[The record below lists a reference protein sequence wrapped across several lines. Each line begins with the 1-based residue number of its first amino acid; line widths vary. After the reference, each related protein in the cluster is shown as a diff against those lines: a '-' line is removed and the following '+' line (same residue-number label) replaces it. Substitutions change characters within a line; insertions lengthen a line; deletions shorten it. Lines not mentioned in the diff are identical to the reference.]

1 MRYLRCRFNYI
12 LWALYGLVI
21 CIYFT
26 AQISLICTMLDLGW
40 PYYFLGTAG
49 CALLLVL
56 AVYTPVHMLA
66 EKRAEVRPE
75 LKHAQLWECLFLI
88 FAIAAALL
96 LRLWM
101 ASSGGTGLYGDKS
114 LYIIAAATAG
124 QPVRLTGLHFNEIFL
139 FLLTCLFSMIGVWE
153 NNCILLQLALQIA
166 AIALL
171 YPAVR
176 MIAGKIAAVA
186 AVTAAAL
193 LPVYVEYCLSATP
206 EGLRMLC
213 FSLLLLI
220 VGAMLGKLK
229 KCGRKSA
236 AAGLILFL
244 AGFAAGIFSF
254 LDYYFLS
261 VFLLGLLGILYLER
275 RGVRAKTRIKETAA
289 FFIAALCGFA
299 GALCLRLF
307 LFGGSV
313 AEVLQEWFLAN
324 MESGQTGWASL
335 AGREA
340 LFYFLPLLFSAFFYV
355 FGFFEQKGNLGIIWT
370 LPFTFLLIS
379 DLIFGTSLEKQ
390 TITLLFWG
398 VFAGMGVHSMC
409 CFEKDKNRK
418 NKEKPSL
425 PKKRRHHPGASEKE
439 ASAQA
444 SFMAVGI
451 EARLEAPAGSPLPG
465 EPIPNPLPGPK
476 KHVQREMDF
485 AYEPKEEEMCFDID
499 RFEEGDDFDLL

>member
-1 MRYLRCRFNYI
+1 MPF
-12 LWALYGLVI
+12 
-21 CIYFT
+21 
-26 AQISLICTMLDLGW
+26 
-40 PYYFLGTAG
+40 PY
-49 CALLLVL
+49 
-56 AVYTPVHMLA
+56 
-66 EKRAEVRPE
+66 
-75 LKHAQLWECLFLI
+75 

-101 ASSGGTGLYGDKS
+101 ASSGGAGLYGDKS

-289 FFIAALCGFA
+289 FLSPPCAVLQARSASGFFFSA
-299 GALCLRLF
+299 GALQRCCR
-307 LFGGSV
+307 
-313 AEVLQEWFLAN
+313 N
-324 MESGQTGWASL
+324 
-335 AGREA
+335 
-340 LFYFLPLLFSAFFYV
+340 
-355 FGFFEQKGNLGIIWT
+355 GFW
-370 LPFTFLLIS
+370 
-379 DLIFGTSLEKQ
+379 
-390 TITLLFWG
+390 
-398 VFAGMGVHSMC
+398 
-409 CFEKDKNRK
+409 
-418 NKEKPSL
+418 
-425 PKKRRHHPGASEKE
+425 
-439 ASAQA
+439 
-444 SFMAVGI
+444 
-451 EARLEAPAGSPLPG
+451 
-465 EPIPNPLPGPK
+465 
-476 KHVQREMDF
+476 
-485 AYEPKEEEMCFDID
+485 
-499 RFEEGDDFDLL
+499 

>member
-12 LWALYGLVI
+12 LWVLYGLVI

-26 AQISLICTMLDLGW
+26 VQTSLICAMLNLGW

-49 CALLLVL
+49 CALLLIL
-56 AVYTPVHMLA
+56 AVYMPIHRLA
-66 EKRAEVRPE
+66 EKRTGERQE
-75 LKHAQLWECLFLI
+75 LKHARLWECLFLI

-96 LRLWM
+96 LRLRM
-101 ASSGGTGLYGDKS
+101 ASSGGVQLYGDKS

-124 QPVRLTGLHFNEIFL
+124 QPVRLTGLHFNDIFL
-139 FLLTCLFSMIGVWE
+139 FVLTCLFSTIGVWE

-193 LPVYVEYCLSATP
+193 LPVYVESCLSATP
-206 EGLRMLC
+206 ESLRLLC
-213 FSLLLLI
+213 FSQLLLLL
-220 VGAMLGKLK
+220 GAMLGRLRKN
-229 KCGRKSA
+229 GRKSA

-244 AGFAAGIFSF
+244 SGFAAGIFSF

-275 RGVRAKTRIKETAA
+275 RGVRAKTRIREAAA

-299 GALCLRLF
+299 GALCLQLF
-307 LFGGSV
+307 LFGGSI
-313 AEVLQEWFLAN
+313 AEVLQEWFSVNLV
-324 MESGQTGWASL
+324 SGQTGWAGF
-335 AGREA
+335 AGRDE
-340 LFYFLPLLFSAFFYV
+340 LFYFLPLLLSAFFYV
-355 FGFFEQKGNLGIIWT
+355 FGFFEQKGNLGIIWI

-379 DLIFGTSLEKQ
+379 NLIFGTSLEQQ
-390 TITLLFWG
+390 TITLLFWS

-418 NKEKPSL
+418 NKEKQALS
-425 PKKRRHHPGASEKE
+425 KKRRHRSAASGKE
-439 ASAQA
+439 ASVQA
-444 SFMAVGI
+444 PFKAVGI
-451 EARLEAPAGSPLPG
+451 EARLEAPVGEPLPG

-476 KHVQREMDF
+476 KHIPREMDF
-485 AYEPKEEEMCFDID
+485 AYEPKAEEMCFDID

>member
-101 ASSGGTGLYGDKS
+101 ASSGGAGLYGDKS

-206 EGLRMLC
+206 EGLRMFC

-261 VFLLGLLGILYLER
+261 VFFWDFWGSCIWN
-275 RGVRAKTRIKETAA
+275 AA
-289 FFIAALCGFA
+289 VSVLKQELKKRQLFLSPPCAVLQARSASGFFFSA
-299 GALCLRLF
+299 GALRRCCRNGFWQIWSQDRPAGQALPAGKRCFTSSRCCFLRFFMYSDFLNKREIWELSGFCL
-307 LFGGSV
+307 
-313 AEVLQEWFLAN
+313 
-324 MESGQTGWASL
+324 
-335 AGREA
+335 
-340 LFYFLPLLFSAFFYV
+340 LLF
-355 FGFFEQKGNLGIIWT
+355 
-370 LPFTFLLIS
+370 FLSVI
-379 DLIFGTSLEKQ
+379 
-390 TITLLFWG
+390 
-398 VFAGMGVHSMC
+398 
-409 CFEKDKNRK
+409 
-418 NKEKPSL
+418 
-425 PKKRRHHPGASEKE
+425 
-439 ASAQA
+439 
-444 SFMAVGI
+444 
-451 EARLEAPAGSPLPG
+451 
-465 EPIPNPLPGPK
+465 
-476 KHVQREMDF
+476 
-485 AYEPKEEEMCFDID
+485 
-499 RFEEGDDFDLL
+499 